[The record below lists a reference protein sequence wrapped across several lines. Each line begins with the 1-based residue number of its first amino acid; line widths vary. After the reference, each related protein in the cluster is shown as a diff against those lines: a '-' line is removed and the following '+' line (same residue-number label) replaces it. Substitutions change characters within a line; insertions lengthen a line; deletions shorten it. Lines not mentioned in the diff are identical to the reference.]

1 MNEQT
6 KEWIEILLW
15 FVLPLIVLGII
26 GYVEYYAGNIIVA
39 ALFALLFLA
48 FLIRRIIVAIRQ
60 VDPIIEA
67 EKKEKALK

>member
-6 KEWIEILLW
+6 KEWIEIALW

-26 GYVEYYAGNIIVA
+26 AYVEYYAGNIIVA

-48 FLIRRIIVAIRQ
+48 LLARRIIVAMRE
-60 VDPIIEA
+60 VEPILEA
-67 EKKEKALK
+67 EKKEKNLK

>member
-26 GYVEYYAGNIIVA
+26 AYVEYYAGNTIVA

-48 FLIRRIIVAIRQ
+48 FLIRRIIVVIKE
-60 VDPIIEA
+60 VDPILEA
-67 EKKEKALK
+67 EKKERNLK

>member
-1 MNEQT
+1 MNDQT
-6 KEWIEILLW
+6 KEWIEIVLW
-15 FVLPLIVLGII
+15 FVLPLVVLGTI

-48 FLIRRIIVAIRQ
+48 FLIRRIIVAIKE

-67 EKKEKALK
+67 EKKERSLK